1 MLLIV
6 AIGMMIEEFIFGEP
20 FQEETANAEAG
31 NQALGA
37 FVNWANANPGWAMMI
52 TSCFFILPTWLFF
65 RYAPKNP
72 RHTLPEGF
80 FIQVFMASLLV
91 LIAIITSI
99 IESRWVMIL
108 MFIYYF
114 FAYRQLFGYGW
125 WGTLWRTGL
134 CIYFGVFTFAIAEF
148 MGNVVIG
155 APHEKFLTI
164 AVLAVLILLMALI
177 GYFIERRNKKKTNQ

>member
-1 MLLIV
+1 
-6 AIGMMIEEFIFGEP
+6 
-20 FQEETANAEAG
+20 
-31 NQALGA
+31 
-37 FVNWANANPGWAMMI
+37 
-52 TSCFFILPTWLFF
+52 
-65 RYAPKNP
+65 
-72 RHTLPEGF
+72 
-80 FIQVFMASLLV
+80 
-91 LIAIITSI
+91 
-99 IESRWVMIL
+99 